1 MEGFACLE
9 IAQTQAEGLA
19 NCAIVPLDEAP
30 PTAAREGRVLVDI
43 RAVSL
48 NMPDLLL
55 TVNKFTSQQ
64 EPPFVL
70 GREGSGVVVD
80 VGSGCTRLAVGDRVR
95 ASILSPHLSPPTPTT
110 TDARR
115 CCSAAATAGCGGAAQ
130 SSCRSPP
137 ASCSPSASP
146 SAKRPAST
154 S

>member
-19 NCAIVPLDEAP
+19 NCAIVPLDEDP

-95 ASILSPHLSPPTPTT
+95 AGLFSPRRAVLCEPTY
-110 TDARR
+110 
-115 CCSAAATAGCGGAAQ
+115 SFGV
-130 SSCRSPP
+130 
-137 ASCSPSASP
+137 
-146 SAKRPAST
+146 
-154 S
+154 

>member
-19 NCAIVPLDEAP
+19 NCAIMPLDGDP

-95 ASILSPHLSPPTPTT
+95 ASAFTPCEALSP
-110 TDARR
+110 
-115 CCSAAATAGCGGAAQ
+115 
-130 SSCRSPP
+130 
-137 ASCSPSASP
+137 
-146 SAKRPAST
+146 RPHAPRL
-154 S
+154 